1 MSENKEF
8 PITSLRDLLVPTAV
22 LRLKT
27 FEAESV
33 TELDPLV
40 NKWVDESQGI
50 IVAISPVTQMT
61 YMSRTV
67 YAIAVTYLPSVEQ
80 P

>member
-61 YMSRTV
+61 YMDRTV
-67 YAIAVTYLPSVEQ
+67 YAIAVTYLPAVEQ